1 MDSFHFFYFRYF
13 FYFPNI
19 IDHIIM
25 NVLIM
30 KTMYWKDNKLFL
42 IDQTRLP
49 DEVIYY
55 ECKTYKDVIDAIKT
69 MKVRGAP
76 AIGVAAA
83 FAMALAEIAGENME
97 KSANEIKNARPTA
110 VNLSWAVERVLN
122 SKSPIEEALRMYDED
137 VHTNMAI
144 GKNGAA
150 IIDDGDTVL
159 THCNAGALA
168 CVDYGTALG
177 VLRAAHDE
185 GKNIKV
191 ICDET
196 RPLCQGARLSVFEMQ
211 EEKIPVKLAVDSAAG
226 HLMQKGMVNKVVVGA
241 DRVAKGGVA
250 NKIGSLMVALAA
262 KRFNVPF
269 YVAAP
274 ESTFDIENSIYDVE
288 IEERDADEVI
298 YFGNTRVAPEGTEV
312 ENPAFDIIPSDLIT
326 GIITEKGIIKPF

>member
-1 MDSFHFFYFRYF
+1 
-13 FYFPNI
+13 
-19 IDHIIM
+19 
-25 NVLIM
+25 M

-42 IDQTRLP
+42 IDQTLLP
-49 DEVIYY
+49 DEVIYH
-55 ECKTYKDVIDAIKT
+55 ECKTYKDVINAIKT

-83 FAMALAEIAGENME
+83 FGVVLADISGEDMLKAGAEIR
-97 KSANEIKNARPTA
+97 NARPTA
-110 VNLSWAVERVLN
+110 INLAWAVDRVLN
-122 SKSPIEEALRMYDED
+122 SKSPLDEALKMYDED
-137 VHTNMAI
+137 IETNKAI
-144 GKNGAA
+144 GRNGSEV
-150 IIDDGDTVL
+150 IDDGDTIL

-211 EEKIPVKLAVDSAAG
+211 QENIPVKLAVDSAAG
-226 HLMQKGMVNKVVVGA
+226 HLMQKGKVNKVVVGA
-241 DRVAKGGVA
+241 DRVAKDGVA

-262 KRFNVPF
+262 KRFNIPF

-274 ESTFDIENSIYDVE
+274 KSTFDNENSIYDVE

-298 YFGNTRVAPEGTEV
+298 YFGNCRVAPEGTEV

-326 GIITEKGIIKPF
+326 GIITEDGIVKPF

>member
-1 MDSFHFFYFRYF
+1 
-13 FYFPNI
+13 
-19 IDHIIM
+19 
-25 NVLIM
+25 M

-42 IDQTRLP
+42 IDQTLLP
-49 DEVIYY
+49 DEIIYH
-55 ECKTYKDVIDAIKT
+55 ECKTYKDVINAIKT

-83 FAMALAEIAGENME
+83 FGVVLADLSGEDILKAGAEIKE
-97 KSANEIKNARPTA
+97 ARPTA
-110 VNLSWAVERVLN
+110 VNLAWAVDRVLN
-122 SKSPIEEALRMYDED
+122 SKSPLDEALKMYDED
-137 VHTNMAI
+137 VKTNMAI
-144 GKNGAA
+144 GRNGSE
-150 IIDDGDTVL
+150 IIEDGDTIL

-177 VLRAAHDE
+177 VLRAAHDD

-211 EEKIPVKLAVDSAAG
+211 QENIPVKLAVDSAAG

-262 KRFNVPF
+262 KRFNIPF

-274 ESTFDIENSIYDVE
+274 KSTFDSENSIYDVE

-298 YFGNTRVAPEGTEV
+298 YFGNSRVAPEGTEV

-326 GIITEKGIIKPF
+326 GIITEEGIIKPFQ

>member
-1 MDSFHFFYFRYF
+1 
-13 FYFPNI
+13 
-19 IDHIIM
+19 
-25 NVLIM
+25 V

-42 IDQTRLP
+42 IDQTLLP
-49 DEVIYY
+49 DEILYH
-55 ECKTYKDVIDAIKT
+55 ECKNYKEVINAIKT

-83 FAMALAEIAGENME
+83 FGVVLAELSGENII
-97 KSANEIKNARPTA
+97 KAGDEIKNARPTA
-110 VNLSWAVERVLN
+110 VNLAWAVDRVLN
-122 SKSPIEEALRMYDED
+122 SKSPIDEALKMYDED
-137 VHTNMAI
+137 IKTNRAI
-144 GKNGAA
+144 GKNGSE
-150 IIDDGDTVL
+150 IIDDGDTIL

-211 EEKIPVKLAVDSAAG
+211 QENIPVKLAVDSAAG

-262 KRFNVPF
+262 KRFNIPF

-274 ESTFDIENSIYDVE
+274 KSTFDSENSIYDVE
-288 IEERDADEVI
+288 IEEREADEVI
-298 YFGNTRVAPEGTEV
+298 YFGSSRVAPEGTEV
-312 ENPAFDIIPSDLIT
+312 ENPAFDIVPSDLIT
-326 GIITEKGIIKPF
+326 GIITEEGIIKPF